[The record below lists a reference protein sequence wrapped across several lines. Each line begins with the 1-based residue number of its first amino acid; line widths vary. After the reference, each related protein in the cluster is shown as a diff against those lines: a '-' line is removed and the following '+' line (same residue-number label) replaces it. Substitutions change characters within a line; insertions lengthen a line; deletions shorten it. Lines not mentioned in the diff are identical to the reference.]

1 MPPFFED
8 FRGNDKKPVVKVG
21 VLLYNPVL
29 NSFESV
35 KMSQTLYL
43 KALGLFFV
51 RP

>member
-1 MPPFFED
+1 MSTKMRLYDRIFV
-8 FRGNDKKPVVKVG
+8 DKF
-21 VLLYNPVL
+21 NPVL

-43 KALGLFFV
+43 KAMGPFFV

>member
-1 MPPFFED
+1 MKLYIDET
-8 FRGNDKKPVVKVG
+8 RGKR
-21 VLLYNPVL
+21 YHSPVL

>member
-1 MPPFFED
+1 MKLD
-8 FRGNDKKPVVKVG
+8 
-21 VLLYNPVL
+21 YNPVL

-43 KALGLFFV
+43 KALGPFFV

>member
-1 MPPFFED
+1 MLNYHDLVEKML
-8 FRGNDKKPVVKVG
+8 RGD
-21 VLLYNPVL
+21 YNPVL